1 MRFCLLEMK
10 GIRHFSEKNVDFAEG
25 LNIVWGPNESG
36 KTTILDSLMACLL
49 KPSQKEISSLKQW
62 NAPYSEIALT
72 YNVDGETFVITRT
85 LYPTVKDV
93 LKGET
98 LLLEDREEIQEILE
112 EHLGFADRTLF
123 ENSTVV
129 KQNEMQ
135 ILQEEDS
142 RLVVRDRMRG
152 LLSGVPERST
162 DEALE
167 FLEKSITEAQF
178 FLKRTEERIQSIES
192 ELQKHRKIDEELKD
206 AKTRLAV
213 YESDLAR
220 DQSLLSGYEIL
231 IEYRRAESGYKHF
244 ASTMEEIED
253 LEGYMGKLPIR
264 EKELVQELQEEL
276 ERISGKQDELLVE
289 KRKTREKL
297 TEQKKKL
304 SAIDDELEG
313 VEAEEESVFA
323 RLGSLL
329 KSSRAKKKELSTKR
343 VEVSQDVARL
353 EDLSER
359 YEEQISE
366 WRRRFRERGERLK
379 RLIEQLGEFENW
391 PADMMESKRKEYESK
406 IEEILQGMT
415 REELEQKMLA
425 KREEADIFRA
435 SLVKEHPDLKNRE
448 DIERISIEKEKLA
461 EIITEWEEKIAGMR
475 ARVELLSSE
484 TEKQKSLLEELARS
498 KEEMEEKTQQMKADR
513 IARDIITLVYRDL
526 KEKFAPELEKRAE
539 ILLSRITRG
548 RYQKI
553 VVDEDDLDVLVKV
566 PEKRKPVNVDV
577 LSQGTRDQLY
587 LSLRIALSELLSGD
601 KHLPLVFDEAFYTFD
616 EDRLKEAFGVLKDIA
631 QTTQVVVFT
640 HDESYTQYGHP
651 IPLRRTE

>member
-1 MRFCLLEMK
+1 MRVCLLEMK

-36 KTTILDSLMACLL
+36 KTTILDSLLACLL

-72 YNVDGETFVITRT
+72 YKVDGETFVITRT
-85 LYPTVKDV
+85 LYPAVKDT

-98 LLLEDREEIQEILE
+98 LLLEDCKEIQEILE
-112 EHLGFADRTLF
+112 EHLGFTDRTLF

-178 FLKRTEERIQSIES
+178 FLRRTEERIQSIES
-192 ELQKHRKIDEELKD
+192 ELQKHRKNDEELKD
-206 AKTRLAV
+206 AKTRLTV

-231 IEYRRAESGYKHF
+231 IEYRKAESEYKRL

-264 EKELVQELQEEL
+264 EKELVKELQEEL
-276 ERISGKQDELLVE
+276 ERISGKQDELLEE

-406 IEEILQGMT
+406 VEEILQGMT
-415 REELEQKMLA
+415 REELEQNMLA

-448 DIERISIEKEKLA
+448 DIERISIEKEKLS

-513 IARDIITLVYRDL
+513 IARDIITLVYKDL

-539 ILLSRITRG
+539 ILLSRITQG
-548 RYQKI
+548 KYQKI

-616 EDRLKEAFGVLKDIA
+616 EDRLKEAFGVLSDIA

>member
-1 MRFCLLEMK
+1 MRVCLLEMK

-36 KTTILDSLMACLL
+36 KTTILDSLLACLL

-72 YNVDGETFVITRT
+72 YKVDGKTFVITRT
-85 LYPTVKDV
+85 LYPAVKDT

-98 LLLEDREEIQEILE
+98 LLLEDCEEIQNILE

-142 RLVVRDRMRG
+142 RLVVRDRMRE

-192 ELQKHRKIDEELKD
+192 ELQKHRKFDEELKD

-231 IEYRRAESGYKHF
+231 IEYRKAESEYKRLV
-244 ASTMEEIED
+244 SIMEEIED

-276 ERISGKQDELLVE
+276 ERISGKQDEILVE

-313 VEAEEESVFA
+313 VEAEEEGVFS

-329 KSSRAKKKELSTKR
+329 KSSRVKKKELSTKR
-343 VEVSQDVARL
+343 VEISQDVARL

-379 RLIEQLGEFENW
+379 RLTEQLGEFENW
-391 PADMMESKRKEYESK
+391 PVDMMESKRKEYESK
-406 IEEILQGMT
+406 VEEILQEMT

-475 ARVELLSSE
+475 ARAELLSSE
-484 TEKQKSLLEELARS
+484 TEKQKSLLEELAKS
-498 KEEMEEKTQQMKADR
+498 KEEIKEKTQQMKADR
-513 IARDIITLVYRDL
+513 IARDIITLVYKDL

-539 ILLSRITRG
+539 ILLSRITQG
-548 RYQKI
+548 KYQKI

-566 PEKRKPVNVDV
+566 PEKRNPVNVDV

-616 EDRLKEAFGVLKDIA
+616 QDRLREAFEVLKDIA

-651 IPLRRTE
+651 IPLRRNE